1 MLASSSLILSPLA
14 TLRRSL
20 LCTTR
25 SPSSLTRYSRHS
37 QGIGIGK
44 RLETLI
50 TRAVI
55 PGMQH
60 ILSAVDPMEVV
71 LKSKRVQAITNHYE
85 VEIRK
90 VFERF
95 ARLDKSLEGRGVN
108 NQGLDTISYSEFIAM
123 LKVTIAW

>member
-1 MLASSSLILSPLA
+1 
-14 TLRRSL
+14 
-20 LCTTR
+20 
-25 SPSSLTRYSRHS
+25 
-37 QGIGIGK
+37 
-44 RLETLI
+44 
-50 TRAVI
+50 
-55 PGMQH
+55 MQH

-108 NQGLDTISYSEFIAM
+108 NKGLDTISYSEFIAM
-123 LKVTIAW
+123 LKVTTRGSLRAPL